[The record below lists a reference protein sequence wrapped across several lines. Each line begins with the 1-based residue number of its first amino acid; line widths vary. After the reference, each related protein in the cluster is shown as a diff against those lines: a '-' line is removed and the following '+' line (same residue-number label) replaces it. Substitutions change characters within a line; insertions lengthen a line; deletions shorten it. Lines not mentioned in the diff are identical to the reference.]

1 MQKILRRAVAL
12 FLGVT
17 LSAGIASADTYT
29 STCPGSLDDGI
40 TWGHPDDKDF
50 SLKEN
55 DKLIID
61 HEIVVK
67 TGRSGI
73 SVGTLQINPGGKL
86 LIVYDPEKDGNVRSL
101 TIRGDLI
108 NYGSFGF
115 DRLGSFTNDADV
127 SMAQGIG
134 RLWVSL
140 YGNLENHGV
149 MNFNSL
155 RMYGTNP
162 TISATQPI
170 QISDFSPKYVK
181 GDLMALSDIT
191 FYNTGFSRWQG
202 AVETSEFDALKMN
215 GHTLTIKADAPKDPQ
230 YKGTSPGWMGYMED
244 MKVDFGDEGGKLVVN
259 DAYVANNTFIGSTIR
274 FASDNHAFILKS
286 NVCYGDVDFAYGK
299 IHVAANGWIQ
309 AFEVYG
315 NVVNH
320 TNLNSS
326 EVVYAG
332 MGYEKGTDYNMAR
345 VGNYGSALNGDF
357 LVHGNFENLGDFGTA
372 DIYDTEFHTHTKLR
386 MFTLGDD
393 ISIKGEM
400 TAEVTF
406 VQIHPN
412 DDYKSTYNG
421 YDGQILDKKGSISV
435 KDFLKVNR
443 YGINVQTT
451 VVVPEDATLT
461 VNNDL
466 DIAKTPI
473 DLRNDHLNNER
484 GIWNG
489 LLKVRGSLIANW
501 KEPYYDSMLST
512 QHFNFPEW
520 ARWSFNGAE
529 GFWQVRDYVERI
541 EAKECGKTVG
551 EGFASR
557 SWDIKVFGQPFNTCL
572 HDLTL
577 SYDDEDIKGLN
588 ENNLHVFQ
596 SLDGGKTW
604 HQVSN
609 DAAIVRD
616 PKNNKISVCNW
627 NSPAEYWVNN
637 FGLFALGDPE
647 ANGIVNVMMDA
658 NTTDGATYD
667 LMGRKVAPDT
677 HGIII
682 RNGHKV
688 IVK

>member
-12 FLGVT
+12 FMGAT

-29 STCPGSLDDGI
+29 TTGSGNLDDAT
-40 TWGHPDDKDF
+40 TWGVDEKDF
-50 SLKEN
+50 GFNEN

-61 HEIVVK
+61 HEIVLA
-67 TGRSGI
+67 TGRSAI
-73 SVGTLQINPGGKL
+73 TVGNLQINPGGKL
-86 LIVYDPEKDGNVRSL
+86 TIVYDPDRDGNVRSL
-101 TIRGDLI
+101 IIRGDLI
-108 NYGSFGF
+108 NYGCFGF
-115 DRLGSFTNDADV
+115 DRLGVFTNDADV

-202 AVETSEFDALKMN
+202 AVEASEFDALKMN
-215 GHTLTIKADAPKDPQ
+215 GHTLTIKADAPKEPSS
-230 YKGTSPGWMGYMED
+230 KGTSPGWMGYMED
-244 MKVDFGDEGGKLVVN
+244 MKVDLGDEGGKLVVN
-259 DAYVANNTFIGSTIR
+259 DAYIANNTFIGSTIR

-332 MGYEKGTDYNMAR
+332 MGYEKGTDYHMAR

-357 LVHGNFENLGDFGTA
+357 LVHGNFENLGEFGTA
-372 DIYDTEFHTHTKLR
+372 DIYDTEYHAHTKLR

-412 DDYKSTYNG
+412 DEYKSTYNT

-435 KDFLKVNR
+435 KDFLKINR

-451 VVVPEDATLT
+451 IVVPEDATLT

-466 DIAKTPI
+466 AIAGTPI
-473 DLRNDHLNNER
+473 DLRNHDLNNER

-501 KEPYYDSMLST
+501 KEPYHDSMLNT

-520 ARWSFNGAE
+520 SRWSFDGNE

-541 EAKECGKTVG
+541 EATECGKAVG

-577 SYDDEDIKGLN
+577 SYDDEDLGGLD

-604 HQVSN
+604 RQISD
-609 DAAIVRD
+609 DAAIIRE
-616 PKNNKISVCNW
+616 PENNKISVCRW
-627 NSPAEYWVNN
+627 NSPAEYWVSG
-637 FGLFALGDPE
+637 FGLFTLGDP
-647 ANGIVNVMMDA
+647 ALCGIAAVLTDADATHGASYDLTGRKAAPDAKGIVFRN
-658 NTTDGATYD
+658 
-667 LMGRKVAPDT
+667 GRKEL
-677 HGIII
+677 
-682 RNGHKV
+682 
-688 IVK
+688 VK